1 MSKLFSIAVLGLLAI
16 TATAMAD
23 EARPNWTLD
32 GDLYLGTMIPYGT
45 ETNPGVTMGGKAKV
59 QYESTGRNV
68 LVFGEL
74 MGEGFNNGNS
84 SNDIK
89 FSQFYLNSAVM
100 IGAKAVK
107 WKTPLNISVSRDIV
121 SNEQI
126 AVRYAFSGLYIKMID
141 DTKGEGEL
149 HQVLETMADF
159 VVESISY
166 QNVPWS
172 NNTQVAPAS
181 GRTILGLYA
190 ALKYEIEKRGWGST
204 MAVELVQD
212 LSPSYTKVNAKLV
225 GFKQLSGEL
234 KNLRPYIEIDGT
246 LDHDVVDP
254 SGSLQGAVRIFG
266 GISGRLSI

>member
-1 MSKLFSIAVLGLLAI
+1 MTKLFNIVLVGLLAL

-23 EARPNWTLD
+23 EKAPNWTLD
-32 GDLYLGTMIPYGT
+32 GDLYLGTLIPYGT
-45 ETNPGVTMGGKAKV
+45 ETTGGVTMGGKAKV

-89 FSQFYLNSAVM
+89 FSQFYMNSAVM
-100 IGAKAVK
+100 IGARAVK

-121 SNEQI
+121 SNEAI
-126 AVRYAFSGLYIKMID
+126 TVRYAFSGLYIKMLD

-159 VVESISY
+159 VVENISY
-166 QNVPWS
+166 QNQPYPYNS
-172 NNTQVAPAS
+172 QVAPAS
-181 GRTILGLYA
+181 NRTILGLYA

-212 LSPSYTKVNAKLV
+212 LSPSYTKVNAKVV
-225 GFKQLSGEL
+225 GFKQLSGDL
-234 KNLRPYIEIDGT
+234 KNLRPYVEINGT
-246 LDHDVVDP
+246 LDHDVMDP
-254 SGSLQGAVRIFG
+254 TGSLQGAVRIFG
-266 GISGRLSI
+266 GISGRFGI